1 MSLRRPDPNLDAASH
16 FPEAIAQWRL
26 ALRTEV
32 KSTSALPTAIF
43 HSRDAMLETLLAE
56 TNEPMLSQLQEPGAH
71 LKTPQAGGEQR
82 IEVVRPEELRALP
95 ALLRDDPGHPIAI
108 DDHLTIEVLTVL
120 ADTCGNCDAAA
131 VAGAV
136 AMLRNHFG
144 IDADA
149 PTATVVATLLEEIEH
164 RRTGDPAIFAAL
176 ATWAQRLAT
185 AAANIPC
192 GADRGEGDGE

>member
-1 MSLRRPDPNLDAASH
+1 MPSRRPDPNQDAASR

-32 KSTSALPTAIF
+32 KSTSALPTAMF

-56 TNEPMLSQLQEPGAH
+56 TNEPMLAQLQEPGAH
-71 LKTPQAGGEQR
+71 LKAPQAGGEQR

-95 ALLRDDPGHPIAI
+95 AQLRDDRGSHIDL
-108 DDHLTIEVLTVL
+108 DDHLTTEMLTVL

-136 AMLRNHFG
+136 AMLRHHFG
-144 IDADA
+144 IAA
-149 PTATVVATLLEEIEH
+149 EASAATAV
-164 RRTGDPAIFAAL
+164 AAL
-176 ATWAQRLAT
+176 LQELAQRQASEPAACAALTPWAQRLA
-185 AAANIPC
+185 AAVADEG
-192 GADRGEGDGE
+192 GAA

>member
-1 MSLRRPDPNLDAASH
+1 MSSRRPDPRPDEASH

-71 LKTPQAGGEQR
+71 LKEPQAGGEQR
-82 IEVVRPEELRALP
+82 IEVVRPDELRALP
-95 ALLRDDPGHPIAI
+95 ALLRDDAGNPIAI
-108 DDHLTIEVLTVL
+108 DDHLTIEMLTVL

-136 AMLRNHFG
+136 AVLRNHFDLDP
-144 IDADA
+144 DASA
-149 PTATVVATLLEEIEH
+149 AATVATLQQELE
-164 RRTGDPAIFAAL
+164 RRRGGAQSTYAGLLP
-176 ATWAQRLAT
+176 WAQRLA
-185 AAANIPC
+185 AAVATTPR
-192 GADRGEGDGE
+192 DRDDGDAA